1 MNWLLNRLREASTW
15 RGLVWL
21 LTVSGVALRPDQV
34 EAIVLA
40 GMALAGLI
48 GVFVR
53 DEIRSPET
61 RTRETDTPKDVY
73 IPQISLVGRSE
84 STDSPCA
91 PSTPDAG
98 FDEFFDEYMARMH
111 KPQLPSDNES
121 QDPGSTLRQDG
132 SGYNG

>member
-1 MNWLLNRLREASTW
+1 VNWIINRLREASTW

-21 LTVSGVALRPDQV
+21 LTVSGVALRPDQI

-61 RTRETDTPKDVY
+61 RTRETD
-73 IPQISLVGRSE
+73 ISEINLVGRSE
-84 STDSPCA
+84 SVQESHSLSVSGGDPQS
-91 PSTPDAG
+91 
-98 FDEFFDEYMARMH
+98 FDPPIIRVRTASLQPNDEH
-111 KPQLPSDNES
+111 

-132 SGYNG
+132 GGYNG